1 MINDNM
7 SNQELLEYFNNIG
20 KPKYR
25 NITDSWNSLSIDKR
39 KDFSAFLKT
48 QPSNK
53 SNKNALEDIT
63 SILRKQA
70 VDDFWTHE
78 RELVLQ

>member
-53 SNKNALEDIT
+53 RIDCQVKCNTI
-63 SILRKQA
+63 
-70 VDDFWTHE
+70 
-78 RELVLQ
+78 REKIFEAPQRESGN

>member
-39 KDFSAFLKT
+39 KDFSAFLK
-48 QPSNK
+48 
-53 SNKNALEDIT
+53 IT
-63 SILRKQA
+63 AKQ
-70 VDDFWTHE
+70 
-78 RELVLQ
+78 

>member
-1 MINDNM
+1 MEDNIMINDNM

-48 QPSNK
+48 QPSN
-53 SNKNALEDIT
+53 
-63 SILRKQA
+63 
-70 VDDFWTHE
+70 E
-78 RELVLQ
+78 RIDCQVKCNTIREKIFEAPQRESGN